1 MLNGGCVVVL
11 ALLGVDL
18 VFGLAK
24 HASKKKKE
32 RICKWIRKRIEFGG
46 VFEEVASKNRKVAF
60 KAKIWVKFLSVGGA
74 LMYVY
79 PFYD

>member
-24 HASKKKKE
+24 HASKKKE

-46 VFEEVASKNRKVAF
+46 VFEEVASK
-60 KAKIWVKFLSVGGA
+60 IWVKFLSVGGA
-74 LMYVY
+74 LMRVH

>member
-24 HASKKKKE
+24 HASKKKK
-32 RICKWIRKRIEFGG
+32 RICKWIIKRIEFGG

-74 LMYVY
+74 LMRVY